1 MGHFKQILYSLM
13 LMAQIKLYIL
23 KYSGIEYN
31 DNCFLKKGCLSNTAT
46 KCTTLTDNSVIA
58 QKIPPW

>member
-1 MGHFKQILYSLM
+1 M

-46 KCTTLTDNSVIA
+46 KFTTLTDNSVIA
-58 QKIPPW
+58 QKISP

>member
-1 MGHFKQILYSLM
+1 
-13 LMAQIKLYIL
+13 MAQIKLYIL

-58 QKIPPW
+58 QNNSPLDKIKSSIV